1 MTESS
6 FKKGFASAFWLTL
19 IFAIGWV
26 VCFLP
31 ARWLR
36 GTPGVWWM
44 TIAAI
49 CCLVPGWIV
58 VFLSVFAIVRSELSA
73 MLIQT
78 MVRLFTVSLVAIS
91 VRKLKP
97 ELGFWD
103 FFGWLL
109 VFYLLTLV
117 FEVVLLK
124 RQVKR
129 SETSVARS

>member
-1 MTESS
+1 
-6 FKKGFASAFWLTL
+6 
-19 IFAIGWV
+19 
-26 VCFLP
+26 
-31 ARWLR
+31 
-36 GTPGVWWM
+36 M

-97 ELGFWD
+97 ELGFLD

-117 FEVVLLK
+117 FEVVLPK

-129 SETSVARS
+129 SGTSVFRS